1 MERSAII
8 LAGGFSSRFA
18 QDKGLLQLSNKPLV
32 KHVLDVVNNI
42 VDERLLILRSKT
54 QVEKYSKIVG
64 PNVNIFFDN
73 SKEHGPLVGALKG
86 FEESQGKYSLLLP
99 CDTPLV
105 SRDILNLLLELCINR
120 NAAIPRWPNCYMEP
134 LQAVYCTEPA
144 LEASAEAIGLGE
156 FNMQAMVD
164 KLRNVRYVSTLVLQ
178 QLDPELK
185 TFFNVN
191 TLLDLR
197 KVELMLEHGDKRD

>member
-1 MERSAII
+1 LETSAII

-32 KHVLDVVNNI
+32 KHVLDVVSNI

-54 QVEKYSKIVG
+54 QVEKYSKIAG
-64 PNVNIFFDN
+64 SNVNIFFDD
-73 SKEHGPLVGALKG
+73 SEEHGPLVGALRG
-86 FEESQGKYSLLLP
+86 FEEAQGKYSLLLP

-105 SRDILNLLLELCINR
+105 SKDILNLLLELCINR

-144 LEASAEAIGLGE
+144 LEASAEAVDLGE

-164 KLRNVRYVSTLVLQ
+164 KLRKVRYVSTLVLQ

-191 TLLDLR
+191 TPLDLR
-197 KVELMLEHGDKRD
+197 KAELMLKHGNKRG